1 MNVRSPRQG
10 RSTCC
15 SSHPGL
21 GACDRQRGPWPR
33 VHIGTIVTCGRRL
46 GVPPLSETIA
56 LAADHAGYALKE
68 KLKEV
73 LIERGLDVLD
83 LGTYSAEPAD
93 YPDQANAVA
102 EALAE
107 GRAQRGVLVCGTGI
121 GIAIAANRHRHVR
134 AALCHDVTTTRLARE
149 HNDANVLVLGGRIVG
164 EATARDCLTTFLD
177 TPFAGGRH
185 ARRVAKLG

>member
-1 MNVRSPRQG
+1 
-10 RSTCC
+10 
-15 SSHPGL
+15 
-21 GACDRQRGPWPR
+21 
-33 VHIGTIVTCGRRL
+33 
-46 GVPPLSETIA
+46 VPETIA

-68 KLKEV
+68 KLKELLV
-73 LIERGLDVLD
+73 EHGREVLD

-102 EALAE
+102 AALAE

-164 EATARDCLTTFLD
+164 EATARDCLATFLE